1 MRVQIQIHTS
11 DGGKMKKFFRSLG
24 VGGSSS
30 SRFQPHIPE
39 ADSAPSSK
47 ASTPPSSPPPD
58 SPPSNSAFSALP
70 ARPRKKAEAL
80 SDAVQSRGHS
90 APSSLVSYANAT
102 LDQLRRNEP
111 ISESLRLMDIE
122 NLPHLVRSY
131 DNRLKNLNLRSFD
144 TPGEFLHELG
154 RWHKTGL
161 PLRAVVRLDE
171 DPRRWHRVAFD
182 VRNHEN
188 GHTTIIALEPASA
201 YNPDHM
207 PGFVKIRENLTSQ
220 FGKKISFSVIEAEAL
235 KSIGGCV
242 IFSLDYALAAYQE
255 RSTFDRWHK
264 DLRKKGNIMGM
275 TPESEYLDDLG
286 VYLLRGTRLLPAN
299 FYKHAHSRRSID
311 ELEAYQ
317 PGASATDVRSG
328 RAAVYKE
335 SLSRRLEEF
344 RVERDKSY
352 SMSIEASRARKI
364 RHALES

>member
-1 MRVQIQIHTS
+1 
-11 DGGKMKKFFRSLG
+11 MKKFFRSLG

-30 SRFQPHIPE
+30 SRFQHHIPE

-47 ASTPPSSPPPD
+47 ASTPPASPPPD

-80 SDAVQSRGHS
+80 SDAVQSRAHS

-131 DNRLKNLNLRSFD
+131 DNRLNNLNLRSFD
-144 TPGEFLHELG
+144 TPGEFLNDLS

-161 PLRAVVRLDE
+161 PLRAVVRLDD

-182 VRNHEN
+182 VRNHES
-188 GHTTIIALEPASA
+188 GHTSIIALEPASA

-207 PGFVKIRENLTSQ
+207 PGFVKMRENLTSQ
-220 FGKKISFSVIEAEAL
+220 FGRKISFAVIEAEAL

-255 RSTFDRWHK
+255 RSTFDQWHK
-264 DLRKKGNIMGM
+264 DLRKKGNIKGM
-275 TPESEYLDDLG
+275 APESQHLNELG
-286 VYLLRGTRLLPAN
+286 VYLLKGTRLLPAN
-299 FYKHAHSRRSID
+299 FYKHAHSRRTID
-311 ELEAYQ
+311 ELEADQ
-317 PGASATDVRSG
+317 PGASGTDVRSG

-344 RVERDKSY
+344 QVQRDKTY